1 MSANREIVSLTNVIK
16 NYGHGEVITKALQGI
31 DLKINQ
37 EDFSVIMGP
46 SGCGKST
53 MLNIIGGLDKTTS
66 GEVKFDGKDF
76 NSLTN
81 KELSIIRRNQIGFV
95 FQNYNLLPVLTA
107 YENAEYVLM
116 LQEMPVSQRKEKV
129 MHFFKEMGLDGL
141 ENRLPRELSG
151 GQQQRVAIARA
162 VVSDPLLVLADE
174 ITANVDSE
182 TAQSLLLLMEK
193 LNKINK
199 TTFLIST
206 HDPAVIKFAKKVIVL
221 KDGRIDKEELS
232 SENI

>member
-1 MSANREIVSLTNVIK
+1 MNANREIVSLTNVIK

-116 LQEMPVSQRKEKV
+116 LQV
-129 MHFFKEMGLDGL
+129 HFFKEMGLDGL

-221 KDGRIDKEELS
+221 NDGRIDKEELS